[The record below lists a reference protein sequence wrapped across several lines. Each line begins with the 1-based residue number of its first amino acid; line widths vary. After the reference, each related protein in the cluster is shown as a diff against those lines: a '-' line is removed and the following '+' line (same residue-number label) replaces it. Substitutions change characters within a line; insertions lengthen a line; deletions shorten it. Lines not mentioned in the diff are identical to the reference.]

1 MYVTE
6 ALMDYV
12 EAFSQWGF
20 LMAFLYCLAS
30 SINKENKSSVYLSAL
45 MLCSYV
51 SSGYINLIES
61 LYLNWA
67 LYDFITILA
76 LFILQYFKVLQCS
89 SAFYFIIISLT
100 INAVLTL
107 ILHYDLYVLYNYE
120 PWWYW
125 SVYSIGVNAIDILM
139 ILSLI
144 FNKSLIQILPLKV
157 FTLNPKKLNNE

>member
-30 SINKENKSSVYLSAL
+30 SINKENKSPVYLSAL
-45 MLCSYV
+45 MLCSYI
-51 SSGYINLIES
+51 SSGYINLLES

-76 LFILQYFKVLQCS
+76 LFILKYLKVLKCS
-89 SAFYFIIISLT
+89 KAFDFIIISLT
-100 INAVLTL
+100 TNAVLTL
-107 ILHYDLYVLYNYE
+107 IMHYDLYVLYNIE

-125 SVYSIGVNAIDILM
+125 SFYSIGVNSIDTLM
-139 ILSLI
+139 ILSLVLNRNI
-144 FNKSLIQILPLKV
+144 IQMLHLKA
-157 FTLNPKKLNNE
+157 FKLNLKKS

>member
-6 ALMDYV
+6 SLMDYV

-76 LFILQYFKVLQCS
+76 VLILQYFKVLQRS
-89 SAFYFIIISLT
+89 SAFHFIIISLT

-107 ILHYDLYVLYNYE
+107 ILHYDLYVLYNIE

-125 SVYSIGVNAIDILM
+125 SFYSIGSNTIDILM
-139 ILSLI
+139 VLSLVLNRNI
-144 FNKSLIQILPLKV
+144 LRMLPLKP
-157 FTLNPKKLNNE
+157 FKLNLKKS

>member
-12 EAFSQWGF
+12 AAFSQWGF

-51 SSGYINLIES
+51 SSGFINLIES

-76 LFILQYFKVLQCS
+76 LLILQYFKVLQRS
-89 SAFYFIIISLT
+89 SVFYFIIISLT
-100 INAVLTL
+100 INTVLTL
-107 ILHYDLYVLYNYE
+107 IMHYDLYVLYNYE

-144 FNKSLIQILPLKV
+144 FNKSPIQILPLKI

>member
-30 SINKENKSSVYLSAL
+30 SINKENKSPVYLSAL
-45 MLCSYV
+45 MLCSYI
-51 SSGYINLIES
+51 SSGYINLLES

-76 LFILQYFKVLQCS
+76 LFILKYLKVLKCS
-89 SAFYFIIISLT
+89 KAFYFIIISLT
-100 INAVLTL
+100 TNAVLTL
-107 ILHYDLYVLYNYE
+107 IMHYDLYVLYNIE

-125 SVYSIGVNAIDILM
+125 SFYSIGVNSIDTLM
-139 ILSLI
+139 MLSLVLNKNI
-144 FNKSLIQILPLKV
+144 LLMLHLKTFKLNLNKS
-157 FTLNPKKLNNE
+157 

>member
-45 MLCSYV
+45 MLCSYI
-51 SSGYINLIES
+51 SSGYINLLES

-76 LFILQYFKVLQCS
+76 LLTLQYFKVLQR
-89 SAFYFIIISLT
+89 SAAFHFIIISLT

-107 ILHYDLYVLYNYE
+107 ILHYDLYVLYNIE

-125 SVYSIGVNAIDILM
+125 SFYSIGVNSIDTLM
-139 ILSLI
+139 MLSLVLNRNI
-144 FNKSLIQILPLKV
+144 IQMLHLKA
-157 FTLNPKKLNNE
+157 FKLNLKKS

>member
-30 SINKENKSSVYLSAL
+30 SINKENKSPVYLSAL
-45 MLCSYV
+45 MLCSYI
-51 SSGYINLIES
+51 SSGYINLLES

-76 LFILQYFKVLQCS
+76 LFILKYLKVLKCS
-89 SAFYFIIISLT
+89 KAFDFIIISLT
-100 INAVLTL
+100 TNAVLTL
-107 ILHYDLYVLYNYE
+107 IMHYDLYVLYNIE

-125 SVYSIGVNAIDILM
+125 SFYSIGVNSIDTLM
-139 ILSLI
+139 MLSLI
-144 FNKSLIQILPLKV
+144 LNRNILRMLPLKP
-157 FTLNPKKLNNE
+157 FKINLKKS